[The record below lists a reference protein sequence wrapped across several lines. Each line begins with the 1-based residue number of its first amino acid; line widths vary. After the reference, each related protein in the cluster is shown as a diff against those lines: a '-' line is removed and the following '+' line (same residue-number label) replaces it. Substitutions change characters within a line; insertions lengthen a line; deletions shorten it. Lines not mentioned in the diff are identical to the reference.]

1 MAVSWVRSDA
11 HIFQELQQMRGDKS
25 LSLTIGEL
33 MIRIGADEEKPIY
46 RDRDAWIK
54 IQRGDAD
61 WDGARRAGLVVNFWP
76 DESGRAVDRVTYRID
91 EFQRRG

>member
-1 MAVSWVRSDA
+1 MAVNWQRSDA
-11 HIFQELQQMRGDKS
+11 RIFDELQHMHGDKS
-25 LSLTIGEL
+25 LALGIEEL
-33 MIRIGADEEKPIY
+33 MVRIGADVERPIY

-76 DESGRAVDRVTYRID
+76 DEPGEPVQRVTYRID
-91 EFQRRG
+91 EFQRRP

>member
-11 HIFQELQQMRGDKS
+11 QIFQELQQMRGDKS
-25 LSLTIGEL
+25 LSLSIEEL
-33 MIRIGADEEKPIY
+33 MARIGADEEKPIY

-76 DESGRAVDRVTYRID
+76 DERGRAVEMVTYRID
-91 EFQRRG
+91 EFQRHG